1 MPFLF
6 GVCDALR
13 GLFLFP
19 IFYRCNILNS
29 LLGIDK
35 STGQFTFHSAGVS
48 SVSSSSSSCYSFSF
62 YHELLPSFSFG
73 YTTCYYWRGRK
84 RGKLAATAAP
94 RPFRCSSLAVQV
106 DNGCLCFGADF
117 DFLSLLYLSLS
128 LSPTQAEKRNVDNT
142 RDTLWPM
149 TNLTSSLLSRFF
161 IQSSTLPVFCPFE
174 FLLCELRCRRP
185 SNLPP

>member
-1 MPFLF
+1 MHCA
-6 GVCDALR
+6 VC
-13 GLFLFP
+13 FLFP

-128 LSPTQAEKRNVDNT
+128 LSHAGRKEKCWQHT
-142 RDTLWPM
+142 RHTLADDKP
-149 TNLTSSLLSRFF
+149 NLLPSLPIFHSIIHFTCFLSLW
-161 IQSSTLPVFCPFE
+161 IPVVRVALSATE
-174 FLLCELRCRRP
+174 
-185 SNLPP
+185 